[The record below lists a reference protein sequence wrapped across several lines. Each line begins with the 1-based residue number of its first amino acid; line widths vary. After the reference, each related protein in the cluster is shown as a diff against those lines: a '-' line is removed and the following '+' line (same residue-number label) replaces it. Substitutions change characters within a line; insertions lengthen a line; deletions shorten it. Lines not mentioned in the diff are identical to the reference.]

1 MTQTK
6 IGTRTGTRER
16 NRGKR
21 TGLGKDRQG
30 LRQGEREWGHQRD
43 RNSDIR
49 TGTELQSL
57 GRASGGRAAIE
68 SRKDSFLAVMRSAMV
83 KHPRR
88 VHSRENCLC

>member
-6 IGTRTGTRER
+6 IGTRTGMREK
-16 NRGKR
+16 NREKI

-57 GRASGGRAAIE
+57 GQ
-68 SRKDSFLAVMRSAMV
+68 
-83 KHPRR
+83 
-88 VHSRENCLC
+88 REGTK